1 MTENLQ
7 AGIYLVP
14 LPIGP
19 DSPQHYHTSHFLNI
33 IPHINVWVAESA
45 RTLRRYL
52 SSLKLGIQID
62 TLQIF
67 ESNQHTP
74 IGELNA
80 FLSTINNHTAVGVAS
95 EAGIPCVADP
105 GNRVVEWAHRKNRI
119 VIPLIGPN
127 SITMALESSGMNG
140 QQFIFHGYP
149 PIQGAEQKKWLSD
162 LFVGPWQH
170 YTHSFIETPYRTDK
184 LFNFIISNLP
194 ESTQLCMAVNLHSPD
209 QIIKSQSL
217 SQWKK
222 EKVKWGKVPVVWVL
236 SKQTY

>member
-7 AGIYLVP
+7 AGVYLVP

-19 DSPQHYHTSHFLNI
+19 DSPLHYHTPYLLNTLPQI
-33 IPHINVWVAESA
+33 KFWVAESA

-52 SSLKLGIQID
+52 SSLKLGIEID
-62 TLQIF
+62 SLQIF

-80 FLSTINNHTAVGVAS
+80 FLSQIDSHTALGVAS
-95 EAGIPCVADP
+95 EAGIPCIADP
-105 GNRVVEWAHRKNRI
+105 GNRVVEWAHRKNRR
-119 VIPLIGPN
+119 VFPLVGPN
-127 SITMALESSGMNG
+127 SISMAVESSGMNG

-149 PIQGAEQKKWLSD
+149 PIQGPEQKKWLTD
-162 LFVGPWQH
+162 LFVGPWQY

-184 LFNFIISNLP
+184 LFNFIVSNLP
-194 ESTQLCMAVNLHSPD
+194 ESTLLCMAVNLHSSE
-209 QIIKSQSL
+209 QIIKTQSL
-217 SQWKK
+217 TQWKK
-222 EKVKWGKVPVVWVL
+222 EKPQWGKVPVVWVL